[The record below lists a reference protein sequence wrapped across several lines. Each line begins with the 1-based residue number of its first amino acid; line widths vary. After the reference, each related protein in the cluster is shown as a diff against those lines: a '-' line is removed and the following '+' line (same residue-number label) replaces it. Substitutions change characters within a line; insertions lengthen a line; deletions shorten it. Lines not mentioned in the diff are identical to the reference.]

1 MSRFVSNSPNFPL
14 AVIVLHFL
22 PLCNRNAKIH
32 KQLNFNL
39 AAKDI
44 RTMTKCPRCNLEQEE
59 SAQCEYCGLVFE
71 TLEDSTPAAKAVQPK
86 RTALFAIILVVAGA
100 LVAGYLLISDQNKP
114 GEKST
119 SVERSSDFAQRTEEN
134 DLRTVAKELS
144 GDVGILKGLTGGYT
158 KGSIIA
164 MIIFSVIGLG
174 YFAYG
179 KKSQQFLML
188 LCGIALMG
196 YSYFV
201 DGTGYIILIGVGLS
215 VIPFIIG
222 RK

>member
-1 MSRFVSNSPNFPL
+1 
-14 AVIVLHFL
+14 L
-22 PLCNRNAKIH
+22 PACNRNAKIK
-32 KQLNFNL
+32 KQLNFEL
-39 AAKDI
+39 EAQGI
-44 RTMTKCPRCNLEQEE
+44 RAMAKCPRCNLEQED
-59 SAQCEYCGLVFE
+59 SPQCEYCGLVFE
-71 TLEDSTPAAKAVQPK
+71 AFMETTEASKITHSKLAVMIV
-86 RTALFAIILVVAGA
+86 IIIVVAGA
-100 LVAGYLLISDQNKP
+100 LFATYLLISHQDKP
-114 GEKST
+114 GEKSA
-119 SVERSSDFAQRTEEN
+119 SAEHSSDLALKTNGN
-134 DLRTVAKELS
+134 DLRTTVKELS
-144 GDVGILKGLTGGYT
+144 GDVGILNDLTGGYT

-201 DGTGYIILIGVGLS
+201 DGTGYIILIGVGLI
-215 VIPFIIG
+215 VLPFILG

>member
-1 MSRFVSNSPNFPL
+1 M
-14 AVIVLHFL
+14 
-22 PLCNRNAKIH
+22 K
-32 KQLNFNL
+32 
-39 AAKDI
+39 
-44 RTMTKCPRCNLEQEE
+44 KCPRCNLEQEE

-71 TLEDSTPAAKAVQPK
+71 TFGDSAPSAKAVQSK
-86 RTALFAIILVVAGA
+86 RTLLFAIILVVAGA

-119 SVERSSDFAQRTEEN
+119 SVERSSDFAQRTDEN

-144 GDVGILKGLTGGYT
+144 GDVGILDDLTGAYT
-158 KGSIIA
+158 PGSIIA

-174 YFAYG
+174 YFSYG

-188 LCGIALMG
+188 ICGIALMG

-215 VIPFIIG
+215 ALPFVFG